1 MRKFVSIIL
10 NLSILM
16 SLSVPVF
23 AYNAEVPAMESRQ
36 RMGDENVLFSDGLH
50 AEELTP
56 NFIEYTYAID
66 ETSDENLVNVNMDV
80 VLNYSTNRVPFR
92 VIGEIPVY
100 ALFSGQEYMY
110 GALEGNVELA
120 GTDYKAT
127 VGFQKFNNDS
137 AISATLTLEKED
149 AEVIFKFGDLH
160 VKYDAVKEVLPN
172 QVDVMSADK
181 VIMREEPEGD
191 YQYKTSS
198 VGQLNGKNAIKQT
211 ISYYGGKRRVMLS
224 VKPYIQNI
232 EGIHTISGT
241 TTAAVS
247 VNYVKMRITENKS
260 SQTYITGLV
269 YGSTN
274 NPIDKNGG
282 SFFGQAALNVIAAIG
297 SLVYEKGGGAI
308 GVFTALVDALSP
320 FAKADVK
327 IGADLASAEYT
338 NLNMANKSWDNY
350 EVSLA
355 CQLAT
360 YNTPSPTVKADY
372 NYWSEIRY
380 SVSVTDFMGDVSH
393 VYRTVETSKDY
404 TITTA

>member
-100 ALFSGQEYMY
+100 ALSSGQEYMY

-181 VIMREEPEGD
+181 VVMREEPEGD
-191 YQYKTSS
+191 YQYRTSS
-198 VGQLNGKNAIKQT
+198 VGQLNGKNAIKET
-211 ISYYGGKRRVMLS
+211 VSYFAKKRRIMLT
-224 VKPYIQNI
+224 VTPYLQNV
-232 EGIHTISGT
+232 ESIHTISGT
-241 TTAAVS
+241 TTA
-247 VNYVKMRITENKS
+247 
-260 SQTYITGLV
+260 
-269 YGSTN
+269 
-274 NPIDKNGG
+274 
-282 SFFGQAALNVIAAIG
+282 
-297 SLVYEKGGGAI
+297 
-308 GVFTALVDALSP
+308 
-320 FAKADVK
+320 
-327 IGADLASAEYT
+327 
-338 NLNMANKSWDNY
+338 
-350 EVSLA
+350 
-355 CQLAT
+355 
-360 YNTPSPTVKADY
+360 
-372 NYWSEIRY
+372 
-380 SVSVTDFMGDVSH
+380 SVSVDRIKLKIEELGSSETHISGLIIGSTSAIGESGGEASGKNALAVISSIGVLMYPKASSAVGVFNALVNALSLSAKATLTLGADRVSA
-393 VYRTVETSKDY
+393 E
-404 TITTA
+404 

>member
-100 ALFSGQEYMY
+100 ALSSGQEYMY

-181 VIMREEPEGD
+181 VVMREEPEGD
-191 YQYKTSS
+191 YQYRTSS
-198 VGQLNGKNAIKQT
+198 VGQLNGKNAIKET
-211 ISYYGGKRRVMLS
+211 VSYFAKKRRIMLT
-224 VKPYIQNI
+224 VTPYLQNV
-232 EGIHTISGT
+232 ESIHTISGT
-241 TTAAVS
+241 TTASVS
-247 VNYVKMRITENKS
+247 VDRIKLKIEELGS
-260 SQTYITGLV
+260 SETHISGLII
-269 YGSTN
+269 GST
-274 NPIDKNGG
+274 
-282 SFFGQAALNVIAAIG
+282 SAIG
-297 SLVYEKGGGAI
+297 ESGGEASGKNALAVISSI
-308 GVFTALVDALSP
+308 GVLMYPKASSAVGVFNALVNALSLS
-320 FAKADVK
+320 AKATLTLS
-327 IGADLASAEYT
+327 ADRVSAEYS
-338 NLNMANKSWDNY
+338 NLRMANKNWDSY
-350 EVSLA
+350 GVSLA
-355 CQLAT
+355 CQLVPL
-360 YNTPSPTVKADY
+360 NSPSPTVKAAY

-380 SVSVTDFMGDVSH
+380 YVSVTDFMGDVSH